1 MQKYKIFSYFCKKF
15 FHMEITAVIITQDE
29 ERNIGRCLESLKG
42 VADEIVVVDSGST
55 DRTEALC
62 REAGARFVSHP
73 WEGYSGQ
80 KNYANSLATH
90 PWILSI
96 DADEALSPT
105 LRESLLA
112 LKHSSINTLSHLH
125 IHYAFNRLNN
135 YCGHWIHHSGWYPD
149 RKPRLFHRDAYEWD
163 GTVHEELRCKALTH
177 SSVSRADSSPNLGE
191 QPEIQPVSD
200 NNRGSHSSPPH
211 SGLDPESQRSRI
223 KCGMRGEVPVRA
235 EECVLRGDLLHY
247 TYYDVGDHAARQIKY
262 ATLAAQKAF
271 EQGKRAHRT
280 DLWLK
285 PAWTFLRNYL
295 FRLGFLDGHAGF
307 LVCRMAAFYT
317 FLKYAHLYAQHHS

>member
-112 LKHSSINTLSHLH
+112 LKHSSINTLSHSH

-163 GTVHEELRCKALTH
+163 GTVHEELRPKNSQFSLIPGST
-177 SSVSRADSSPNLGE
+177 RNL
-191 QPEIQPVSD
+191 
-200 NNRGSHSSPPH
+200 N
-211 SGLDPESQRSRI
+211 SQFL
-223 KCGMRGEVPVRA
+223 K
-235 EECVLRGDLLHY
+235 GDLLHY